1 MTKLLYDVSSVN
13 QLQFLFTIS
22 GETSKMDKTCERIS
36 ELNLMSDGEE
46 SDDFSDESYF
56 VGPEDSAQALKA
68 ATGSGVRHSNQQHA
82 KESAY
87 QPSGGLQQKYIHKIS
102 VSKYEYQEDE
112 SRRKDTS
119 KTRVKDKEE
128 RATVENVLD
137 SRTKMILFKM
147 LSRGTIAEIEGCIS
161 TGKEA
166 NVYFAS
172 HYEGRPRAVKI
183 YKTSILTFKDR
194 DKYVSGD
201 FRFRHGYCRKNPRKM
216 VQTWAEKEF
225 RNLSRIFREGI
236 PCPEPVILRSH
247 VLVMTFVG
255 RNGIPAPLLKNADL
269 PKDKYCELYLDCL
282 TMMRDLYSKCKL
294 IHADLSEYNVL
305 YHEGKMVLIDVSQSV
320 EPDHPHSMDFL
331 RKDCTNMMDFFKKNG
346 VDVMNVRQM
355 FDFITTTT
363 TIDPLKYLEEISVEK
378 DSESAKHD
386 DEVFK
391 QVYLPKRLDE
401 VIDVER
407 DIFEGKGKETHYQAL
422 TELKAEEVASSDSDS
437 ESSDSECSS
446 VEGDKNSKG
455 VTSSRRPR
463 DESPNTKK
471 ERKKL
476 LKEAR
481 REKQK
486 TKIKKHLKKRKEK
499 LIKPNTKKG

>member
-1 MTKLLYDVSSVN
+1 ME
-13 QLQFLFTIS
+13 Q
-22 GETSKMDKTCERIS
+22 TCEQVANLDLHS
-36 ELNLMSDGEE
+36 EGEDSDY
-46 SDDFSDESYF
+46 SDEDSTYY

-68 ATGSGVRHSNQQHA
+68 ATSSGVARHSNQQHA
-82 KESAY
+82 KESTF

-102 VSKYEYQEDE
+102 VRKYEYQEDE
-112 SRRKDTS
+112 RRGKDAS

-147 LSRGTIAEIEGCIS
+147 LNRGAISEIEGCIS

-172 HYEGRPRAVKI
+172 HHTDDPRAVKI
-183 YKTSILTFKDR
+183 YKTSILIFKDR

-201 FRFRHGYCRKNPRKM
+201 FRFRHGYCRHNPRKM

-236 PCPEPVILRSH
+236 PCPEPLILRSH
-247 VLVMTFVG
+247 VLVMKFIG
-255 RNGIPAPLLKNADL
+255 KNCIPAPLLKNVDL
-269 PKDKYCELYLDCL
+269 SKEKYCELYLDCL
-282 TMMRDLYSKCKL
+282 TMMRDLYTKCKL

-331 RKDCTNMMDFFKKNG
+331 RKDCINMTDFFKKRG
-346 VDVMNVRQM
+346 VEVISVRKM
-355 FDFITTTT
+355 FDFVTTTT
-363 TIDPLKYLEEISVEK
+363 NVDSLNYLEEVLNEK
-378 DSESAKHD
+378 VDPESIE

-391 QVYLPKRLDE
+391 QAYLPKRLDE
-401 VIDVER
+401 VIDAER
-407 DIFEGKGKETHYQAL
+407 DIFDKKGEDTHYRAL
-422 TELKAEEVASSDSDS
+422 TELNADHETSSKPEEESASDESDS
-437 ESSDSECSS
+437 ESSSTEEDENGEKTFKSC
-446 VEGDKNSKG
+446 
-455 VTSSRRPR
+455 RRPR
-463 DESPNTKK
+463 DESPNSKK

-481 REKQK
+481 KEKQK
-486 TKIKKHLKKRKEK
+486 TKIKKHAKKRKEK
-499 LIKPNTKKG
+499 LGANNKKKN